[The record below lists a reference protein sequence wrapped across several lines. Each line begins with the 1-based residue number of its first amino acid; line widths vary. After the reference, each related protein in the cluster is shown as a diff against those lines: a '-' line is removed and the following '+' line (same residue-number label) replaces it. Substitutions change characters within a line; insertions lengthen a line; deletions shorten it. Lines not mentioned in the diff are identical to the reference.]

1 MPIYEYQCQECGNGF
16 EEMVLP
22 RHPEPAA
29 CPVCGGGV
37 SRMVSAPSFHLK
49 GGGWYVSDY
58 KSPNP
63 ATKPTESESP
73 TAAEPSVAPAVAAP
87 EPPPTPTKVEDAS

>member
-1 MPIYEYQCQECGNGF
+1 MPIYEYQCVECGKSF

-22 RHPEPAA
+22 RHPEPTA
-29 CPVCGGGV
+29 CPVCGKAV

-58 KSPNP
+58 KSPSP
-63 ATKPTESESP
+63 ATKPVDSSDSASTGESAPS
-73 TAAEPSVAPAVAAP
+73 TAAVPETTTSAP
-87 EPPPTPTKVEDAS
+87 KVEDAS